1 MDGWWLVAVVT
12 VSLAVGAGVG
22 FLLGRRAA
30 GRDEGPAPTAWRP
43 PATLTVIDSIVADSI
58 GWLAGRVLGHRGDE
72 GDRPLTL
79 APDGTI
85 TLLFSDIAGSTPLN
99 RRLGDDRF
107 AELLRTHDR
116 IVRTVV
122 ADHDGIVVKTQGDGF
137 MAAFHAV
144 ADAATCGL
152 VLVDRLRDDDEVGE
166 PLDLRIGIHTGPAVT
181 TDGDVFGS
189 NVAFAARVAGK
200 ARGGE
205 VLVSEAVRE
214 RLADGDDLTAA
225 LRRRARLR
233 GIPGRQRLYAVSAA

>member
-1 MDGWWLVAVVT
+1 MDGWWLVAVVV
-12 VSLAVGAGVG
+12 VSLAVGTGAG
-22 FLLGRRAA
+22 FLLGRRDVRR
-30 GRDEGPAPTAWRP
+30 GGEDEAAWRP
-43 PATLTVIDSIVADSI
+43 PATLTAIDALVADSI
-58 GWLAGRVLGHRGDE
+58 GWLAGRVLGHRGDGE
-72 GDRPLTL
+72 RPLTL

-99 RRLGDDRF
+99 RRLGDERF

-116 IVRTVV
+116 IVRDLVRTHEGV
-122 ADHDGIVVKTQGDGF
+122 VVKTQGDGF

-144 ADAATCGL
+144 DHAVPCGL
-152 VLVDRLRDDDEVGE
+152 ALVERLAEDPDVGE

-181 TDGDVFGS
+181 ADGDVFGS

-205 VLVSEAVRE
+205 VLVSEAVRDH
-214 RLADGDDLTAA
+214 LADDGDLTAT

>member
-1 MDGWWLVAVVT
+1 MDGWWLVAVVA
-12 VSLAVGAGVG
+12 SLLAGGGVG
-22 FLLGRRAA
+22 FVLGRRT
-30 GRDEGPAPTAWRP
+30 GHRDSTGPQVDWRP
-43 PATLTVIDSIVADSI
+43 PATLTALDSLVADSI
-58 GWLAGRVLGHRGDE
+58 GWLAGRVLGTRGD

-107 AELLRTHDR
+107 AELLRVHDR
-116 IVRTVV
+116 IVREVV
-122 ADHDGIVVKTQGDGF
+122 GDHDGVVVKTQGDGF

-144 ADAATCGL
+144 DDAATCGVAL
-152 VLVDRLRDDDEVGE
+152 VGRLADDADVGE

-181 TDGDVFGS
+181 SDGDVFGS
-189 NVAFAARVAGK
+189 NVAFAARVAAK

-205 VLVSEAVRE
+205 VLVSEDVRG
-214 RLADGDDLTAA
+214 RLVDDGDLTTA

-233 GIPGRQRLYAVSAA
+233 GIPGRQRLYAVSSA